1 MSRATA
7 RALLLA
13 PRIDVKSTRDE
24 FGCKHPP
31 RTIRVDGVLKLI
43 LSRAVQGVVVLF
55 VVSALTF
62 ALLAAAGG
70 DALGELASEQ
80 GASEATLQEM
90 RRVYGL
96 DEPLASRYFN
106 WLTNLARGR
115 MGESFYY
122 HAPVATIIRPRL
134 LRTLALA
141 AVALALAISFSLALG
156 ALAARR
162 RGSLWDRASELV
174 ILLTASTPRIV
185 LALVAL
191 AIVARTSWFPVG
203 GAGAETLTADFSLLR
218 ILPPAVVLALPL
230 VALFLAQAREGLS
243 HALAQDFVQ
252 VARAKGL
259 PERTVIMRHALR
271 DALNP
276 LITLT
281 GYAAGSVVSG
291 SVIVETVLGWSG
303 LGALSVNAV
312 RHRDVPLLMGV
323 VMVTA
328 TAVLVGNLVA
338 DILLRLNDPRLRQDH
353 AQKTRRGT
361 NRSLNLPAPGA

>member
-1 MSRATA
+1 MRGG
-7 RALLLA
+7 
-13 PRIDVKSTRDE
+13 
-24 FGCKHPP
+24 FGRHHQG
-31 RTIRVDGVLKLI
+31 TFRVYGVLKLI
-43 LSRAVQGVVVLF
+43 LSRALQGILVLL

-70 DALGELASEQ
+70 DALGELTGEL
-80 GASEATLQEM
+80 GASEATLKEM

-96 DEPLASRYFN
+96 DQPLATRYAY
-106 WLTNLARGR
+106 WLSNLARGR

-122 HAPVATIIRPRL
+122 HAPVATIIWPRL

-141 AVALALAISFSLALG
+141 AASLVLALSFSLLLG

-162 RGSLWDRASELV
+162 RGGFWDRLSEVV

-185 LALVAL
+185 LALIAL
-191 AIVARTSWFPVG
+191 AVVARTSLFPVG
-203 GAGAETLTADFSLLR
+203 GAGAEETLADFSPLR
-218 ILPPAVVLALPL
+218 MLPPAIVLALPL

-243 HALAQDFVQ
+243 HALAQDFVL

-259 PERTVIMRHALR
+259 PERAVIMRHALR

-276 LITLT
+276 LITLF
-281 GYAAGSVVSG
+281 GYAFGSVVSG

-312 RHRDVPLLMGV
+312 RQRDVPLLMGV
-323 VMVTA
+323 VMITA

-338 DILLRLNDPRLRQDH
+338 DILLRLNDPRLRPH
-353 AQKTRRGT
+353 NAPSRAPLAAN
-361 NRSLNLPAPGA
+361 NRSLKLPASGA

>member
-1 MSRATA
+1 M
-7 RALLLA
+7 
-13 PRIDVKSTRDE
+13 
-24 FGCKHPP
+24 
-31 RTIRVDGVLKLI
+31 LKLI
-43 LSRAVQGVVVLF
+43 LSRTLQGVVVLV

-70 DALGELASEQ
+70 DALGELASEG
-80 GASEATLQEM
+80 GASEATLREL

-96 DEPLASRYFN
+96 DEPLAARYAR
-106 WLTNLARGR
+106 WLVNLARGR

-122 HAPVATIIRPRL
+122 HAPVATIIWPRL
-134 LRTLALA
+134 VRTLALA
-141 AVALALAISFSLALG
+141 AAALLLAVSFSLALG

-162 RGSLWDRASELV
+162 QGSLWDRASELV

-185 LALVAL
+185 LALITL
-191 AIVARTSWFPVG
+191 AIVARTSWFPIG
-203 GAGAETLTADFSLLR
+203 GAGEETLADFSPLR

-259 PERTVIMRHALR
+259 PERTVIVRHALR

-276 LITLT
+276 LITLF
-281 GYAAGSVVSG
+281 GYAFGSVVSG
-291 SVIVETVLGWSG
+291 SVIVETVLGWPG

-312 RHRDVPLLMGV
+312 RYRDVPLLMGV
-323 VMVTA
+323 VMITA
-328 TAVLVGNLVA
+328 TAVLAGNLFA
-338 DILLRLNDPRLRQDH
+338 DILLRLNDPRLRPRR
-353 AQKTRRGT
+353 APARTRRGGS
-361 NRSLNLPAPGA
+361 RSLDLPAPGA

>member
-1 MSRATA
+1 M
-7 RALLLA
+7 L
-13 PRIDVKSTRDE
+13 
-24 FGCKHPP
+24 
-31 RTIRVDGVLKLI
+31 
-43 LSRAVQGVVVLF
+43 QGVVVL
-55 VVSALTF
+55 VIVSALTF

-70 DALGELASEQ
+70 DALGELSNEG
-80 GASEATLQEM
+80 GASEATLREL

-96 DEPLASRYFN
+96 DEPLAARYAR
-106 WLTNLARGR
+106 WLFNLARGR

-122 HAPVATIIRPRL
+122 HAPVATIIWPRL

-141 AVALALAISFSLALG
+141 AAGLFMALSFSLALG

-191 AIVARTSWFPVG
+191 AIVARTSWFPIG
-203 GAGAETLTADFSLLR
+203 GAGEETLADFSPLR
-218 ILPPAVVLALPL
+218 ILPPAVVLAVPL

-243 HALAQDFVQ
+243 QALAQDFVQ

-259 PERTVIMRHALR
+259 PERAVIMRHALR

-276 LITLT
+276 LITIF
-281 GYAAGSVVSG
+281 GYAFGSVVSG
-291 SVIVETVLGWSG
+291 SVITETVLGWPG

-323 VMVTA
+323 VMITA
-328 TAVLVGNLVA
+328 TAVLAGNLFA
-338 DILLRLNDPRLRQDH
+338 DILLRLNDPRLRP
-353 AQKTRRGT
+353 RGAPART
-361 NRSLNLPAPGA
+361 NGPRSRSLNTPASGA

>member
-1 MSRATA
+1 M
-7 RALLLA
+7 
-13 PRIDVKSTRDE
+13 
-24 FGCKHPP
+24 
-31 RTIRVDGVLKLI
+31 LKLI
-43 LSRAVQGVVVLF
+43 LSRVLQGVVVLLI
-55 VVSALTF
+55 VSALTF

-70 DALGELASEQ
+70 DALGELAGEG
-80 GASEATLQEM
+80 GASEATLKEM

-96 DEPLASRYFN
+96 DEPVAARYAH
-106 WLTNLARGR
+106 WLSNLARGR

-122 HAPVATIIRPRL
+122 HAPVGAIIWPRL

-141 AVALALAISFSLALG
+141 AAALFLALSFSLALG

-162 RGSLWDRASELV
+162 RGSVWDRASELV

-185 LALVAL
+185 LALVTL

-203 GAGAETLTADFSLLR
+203 GAAGAETLADFRPLR
-218 ILPPAVVLALPL
+218 ILPPAIVLALPL

-259 PERTVIMRHALR
+259 PERVVIMRHALR

-276 LITLT
+276 LITLF
-281 GYAAGSVVSG
+281 GYASGSVVSG

-312 RHRDVPLLMGV
+312 RYRDVPLLMGI
-323 VMVTA
+323 VMITA
-328 TAVLVGNLVA
+328 TAVLAGNLLA
-338 DILLRLNDPRLRQDH
+338 DILLRLNDPRLRPRRTH
-353 AQKTRRGT
+353 ARTRRGGAGGG
-361 NRSLNLPAPGA
+361 RPLDLPASGA